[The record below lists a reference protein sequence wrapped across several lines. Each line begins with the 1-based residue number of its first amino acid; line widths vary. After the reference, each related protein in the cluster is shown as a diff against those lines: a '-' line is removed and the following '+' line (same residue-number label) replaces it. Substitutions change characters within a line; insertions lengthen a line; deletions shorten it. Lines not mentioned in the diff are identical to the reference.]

1 MILTDIVIIH
11 TMTGVRTL
19 KTSVR
24 LVNNL
29 IRLPNKI
36 KQIKH
41 MVTIS

>member
-1 MILTDIVIIH
+1 MTITDIFIIP

-19 KTSVR
+19 KTYVR

-29 IRLPNKI
+29 IRLQNKI

>member
-1 MILTDIVIIH
+1 MTLTDIFIFD

-29 IRLPNKI
+29 IRLPNNI